1 MNAELGFIG
10 CGNMA
15 KAMIGGIV
23 KSKLYEGCNII
34 VSNPSELSLDEVK
47 EKYDVITTNDNIDVA
62 EAADIIILSV
72 KPNKYKEVI
81 DGIKKAV
88 RPETVIVAIAA
99 GVSTSKVC
107 EYFGREVKVVRAMP
121 NTPALVNEAMS
132 ALCRNK
138 NVSDDEFEQVDKI
151 FSAFGKTEVLE
162 EKLMDAVTG
171 VSGSSPAYVYMFIE
185 ALADGAVLNG
195 IPREKA
201 YRMAAQAVLGSAKMV
216 LETGKHPGQLKDEV
230 CSPGGTTIE
239 AVHALEKNNFRGTV
253 MDAVQKCTEKSINMS
268 HTK

>member
-34 VSNPSELSLDEVK
+34 VSNPSDLSLDEVK

-239 AVHALEKNNFRGTV
+239 AVYALEKNNFRGTV